1 MPGHHDLEA
10 DEGVCG
16 GRRVCTIK
24 VRLGEKR
31 SDERERAENGTI

>member
-1 MPGHHDLEA
+1 MPDFHDLEA

-16 GRRVCTIK
+16 GRRVCTIEA
-24 VRLGEKR
+24 RPGEKR